1 MIWPNFTMSPPCAIA
16 VRAILWPA
24 ATGADS
30 GTPSP
35 SGREPSRGAGG
46 QDRHGVG
53 GVKHERFAGVE
64 HVRFSLAA
72 RPAAPWSA

>member
-16 VRAILWPA
+16 VRAILWPE

-35 SGREPSRGAGG
+35 SGREPSGA
-46 QDRHGVG
+46 RAV
-53 GVKHERFAGVE
+53 RIATLSAG
-64 HVRFSLAA
+64 
-72 RPAAPWSA
+72 